1 MPEYPQ
7 PGGDQ
12 RSQQKFLVFDRFEK
26 MNTQAARTGLPD
38 NQLAWLENLQPLS
51 ENKLQV
57 VPAAAAAAFNS
68 IPETINLGF
77 YAFLNGHDYAILF
90 TTAGAA
96 YFIDF
101 TTNTTGQV
109 ASDGTF
115 SLAPDCTT
123 YQGSVLLIN
132 DIKAGYSVWNTFCF
146 IQAGGVS
153 PNIVIGTSG
162 VGVGGGSG
170 YGSPPA
176 VNFHNATQGVD
187 VPGAVGVALLSG
199 GVVVGVNVLNGGG
212 SVNPG
217 DVINVSFITGGGSG
231 ATFKATMTASHVISV
246 NISQSGGWPTGTGPA
261 PGTYPLVI
269 SAGGATA
276 TATVVTGAGGVT
288 NFVSAVT
295 VTAGGSYAAPPPPA
309 CTWNSASFPIPSG
322 GIVPAFHIGPPNM
335 SQTSIASIAV
345 TAGGAGYPV
354 SSTQNLTFMPPGAPT
369 PAVGTCHVTA
379 GGVVN
384 TATITTGGTFN
395 FGPPPMIDIAGGGS
409 GAFTYAQG
417 WPSVPAGT
425 TLAVFQGRVFLGGG
439 QLLQWTGTGANAGY
453 AASATPGPGYDDFQ
467 SIDASGSLQIV
478 DADLVHA
485 IKALRALNNYLWIIG
500 DQSVKQIGNLS
511 VTATSPPIT
520 QFTIL
525 TLSSDQGTV
534 WPQSC
539 ISFNR
544 LLLFANPNGI
554 FGVFGSTVQKISD
567 DLDGIF
573 QRGIFTSMQP
583 QGAIVDLN
591 TKHNAVFL
599 VSYNDPAGGARS
611 LLLMFDGKKWW
622 LANQGANVVSI
633 LTFPDPQSDLNT
645 LYGTLSGSDLTQ
657 LFAQPSVAV
666 PFKMITA
673 LSHGGNPVQ
682 GKRAIRAGF
691 TADAAAVGTIN
702 IEIDADSATHANA
715 FGVSANS
722 LLIGGANDAS
732 NTPVAGA
739 GVYLGATLTGT
750 LANLVIQNVIIEYQE
765 TALWKG
771 AGVTVGPPYTTE
783 DGLISY
789 TTEDGSAV
797 YTS

>member
-57 VPAAAAAAFNS
+57 VPAAAAAAFAS
-68 IPETINLGF
+68 IPETVNLGF

-101 TTNTTGQV
+101 TSNTTGQI

-132 DIKAGYSVWNTFCF
+132 DIKAGYCVWNTFCF

-153 PNIVIGTSG
+153 ANIVISTGGST
-162 VGVGGGSG
+162 GGGSG

-187 VPGAVGVALLSG
+187 VPGAAGVALLSG
-199 GVVVGVNVLNGGG
+199 GVVVGVNVLNGGSG
-212 SVNPG
+212 VQPG
-217 DVINVSFITGGGSG
+217 DVINVNFITGGGSG
-231 ATFKATMTASHVISV
+231 ATFNLTMTASHVVSV
-246 NISQSGGWPTGTGPA
+246 NISQSGGWPVGTGPA

-276 TATVVTGAGGVT
+276 NATVVTGAGGTT

-295 VTAGGSYAAPPPPA
+295 VTAGGSYAAPPPPNV
-309 CTWNSASFPIPSG
+309 TWNNASFPIPSG
-322 GIVPAFHIGPPNM
+322 GTVPTFHVGPPNM
-335 SQTSIASIAV
+335 SLISIATLAV
-345 TAGGAGYPV
+345 GAGGTGYPV
-354 SSTQNLTFMPPGAPT
+354 SATLNLTFMPPGAPT
-369 PAVGTCHVTA
+369 PAVATAHVNVS
-379 GGVVN
+379 GVINSAALVN
-384 TATITTGGTFN
+384 GGTFN
-395 FGPPPMIDIAGGGS
+395 FAPAPHVAIAGGGS
-409 GAFTYAQG
+409 GAFTFAQG

-425 TLAVFQGRVFLGGG
+425 TIAVFQGRVFLGGG

-453 AASATPGPGYDDFQ
+453 AASTTPGPGYDDFQ
-467 SIDASGSLQIV
+467 AIDASGSLQIV
-478 DADLVHA
+478 DADLVHS
-485 IKALRALNNYLWIIG
+485 ITALRSLNNYLWIIG

-511 VTATSPPIT
+511 ITATSPPIT

-573 QRGIFTSMQP
+573 QRGIFTNIQP
-583 QGAIVDLN
+583 LGAIVDLN

-599 VSYNDPAGGARS
+599 VSYNDPVAGARS
-611 LLLMFDGKKWW
+611 LLLLFDGKKWW
-622 LANQGANVVSI
+622 LANQGANLVTI
-633 LTFPDPQSDLNT
+633 LTFPNPSSDLNT
-645 LYGTLSGSDLTQ
+645 LYGTRSGSDLTQ
-657 LFAQPSVAV
+657 LFAQPNVAV

-673 LSHGGNPVQ
+673 LSHGGNPAQ

-691 TADAAAVGTIN
+691 TAAAAGAGTIN
-702 IEIDADSATHANA
+702 IEIDADSVTHANA
-715 FGVSANS
+715 FGVTATS
-722 LLIGGANDAS
+722 LLTGGANDAS
-732 NTPVAGA
+732 NTPIAGA
-739 GVYLGATLTGT
+739 GVYLGATITGT
-750 LANLVIQNVIIEYQE
+750 MANLVMQNVIIEYQE

-771 AGVTVGPPYTTE
+771 A
-783 DGLISY
+783 
-789 TTEDGSAV
+789 
-797 YTS
+797 